1 MMHMSNRV
9 VCVGNIAL
17 GEGMPKI
24 CVPVMGKTPG
34 ELRAAASR
42 AAQVGADM
50 LELRIDSLSPM
61 PDADE
66 AAAVCRE
73 IREAS
78 GLPLLFTLRT
88 VRDGG
93 AGGADAA
100 AYEALLMTA
109 ARCGACDA
117 VDVELSV
124 GEAAF
129 ARIARAAHGAGVP
142 VVGSSH
148 EFGQIADVRLA
159 GNWLSRQ
166 AELGADV
173 LKAAVMAHSRAE
185 ALELCLHMARAGE
198 AEGRPYI
205 AIAMG
210 PSGVISRAACEA
222 VGSCLTF
229 GTAGEASAP
238 GQMEAGML
246 RQVLLSIHGA
256 MEGCG

>member
-1 MMHMSNRV
+1 MHMSNRV
-9 VCVGNIAL
+9 VSVGSIAL

-24 CVPVMGKTPG
+24 CVPVMGKTLG
-34 ELRAAASR
+34 ELRAAAHR
-42 AAQVGADM
+42 AKLAGAD
-50 LELRIDSLSPM
+50 LIELRIDSLSPM
-61 PDADE
+61 PEADE
-66 AAAVCRE
+66 AAAACRTVK
-73 IREAS
+73 EAS

-88 VRDGG
+88 ARDGG

-100 AYEALLMTA
+100 AYEALLMKTA
-109 ARCGACDA
+109 RNGECDA

-129 ARIARAAHGAGVP
+129 ARIARAAHEAGVP
-142 VVGSSH
+142 MVGSSH
-148 EFGQIADVRLA
+148 EFGRIADARLA

-166 AELGADV
+166 AQLGADV
-173 LKAAVMAHSRAE
+173 LKAAVMAHGRAE

-210 PSGVISRAACEA
+210 PFGVISRAACEA

-238 GQMEAGML
+238 GQMEAGAL

-256 MEGCG
+256 MEAGR